1 MEKVKLNKKFFNSIK
16 IMAECQNE
24 ILDVV
29 NRPSCVGDDQVACS
43 RYWEICEIVSEYNRR
58 CEKIGYNR

>member
-16 IMAECQNE
+16 IMGECQNE

-29 NRPSCVGDDQVACS
+29 NRPSCVGDDQVASS

-58 CEKIGYNR
+58 CEKNGYN